1 MEGIYDVLLGGKK
14 AGQAQIRKQGLYY
27 YFDCVCRLSG
37 EVVYKLTVSCGDS
50 TESLG
55 VFVPEDGQF
64 KIKTRLAVKKLGEGT
79 PVFRAV
85 PRHDPVGEDFI
96 PICPEEP
103 FAYLARL
110 ENAYLARKNGTI
122 GIRFR

>member
-1 MEGIYDVLLGGKK
+1 MDGIYDVLLGGSKT
-14 AGQAQIRKQGLYY
+14 GQAKVKRQGLYY
-27 YFDCVCRLSG
+27 YFDCSCRLSG
-37 EVVYKLTVSCGDS
+37 EVIYKLTVSCGDR

-64 KIKTRLAVKKLGEGT
+64 KIKARLAVKKLGEGE

-85 PRHDPVGEDFI
+85 PRHDPVGAQFV
-96 PICPEEP
+96 PISPEEP

-110 ENAYLARKNGTI
+110 ENAYLARKNGI
-122 GIRFR
+122 LGLEFR